1 MIRKAVITC
10 AGFGTRFLPI
20 TKTIQKEMLPILN
33 RPIIDYIVDDCIVAG
48 IEEIIFVVKESEGR
62 LVEHYYTEYRSLKQH
77 LEKMGKYEKYKEKL
91 LPYRQ
96 NDFGDK
102 IKFRFITQTIADRYG
117 TAIPVEL
124 AKKYLENEE
133 SFLVFMGDDF
143 IFNSDG
149 KNETKTMIELFNN
162 SKSKG
167 LITCITKPESELHK
181 YGIAVVKNKNGFT
194 YLNNLV
200 EKPEP
205 GTAPSNLANISQYI
219 FTPEIFDIIANQKP
233 NPSSGE
239 YYITDSATILAQD
252 QNVCVYTPEGVY
264 LDGGNVLGW
273 LKANL
278 IVANNDPALK
288 EDLRNFIKEEF
299 KF

>member
-1 MIRKAVITC
+1 MIKKAVITC

-33 RPIIDYIVDDCIVAG
+33 RPIIDYIVEDCIAAG

-62 LVEHYYTEYRSLKQH
+62 LVENYYTEFQSIKEH
-77 LEKMGKYEKYKEKL
+77 LIKMGKYEEYKDKLSLHGQNEFGEKI
-91 LPYRQ
+91 Q
-96 NDFGDK
+96 
-102 IKFRFITQTIADRYG
+102 FRFITQKLTDRYG

-124 AKKYLENEE
+124 AKKHVENEE
-133 SFLVFMGDDF
+133 SFLVYMGDDF
-143 IFNSDG
+143 IFNADG
-149 KNETKTMIELFNN
+149 KNETKAMIELYN
-162 SKSKG
+162 SSNSKG
-167 LITCITKPESELHK
+167 LVTCIAKPENELHK
-181 YGIAVVKNKNGFT
+181 YGIAVVKKENGFT

-205 GTAPSNLANISQYI
+205 GTAPSNLANISKYI
-219 FTPEIFDIIANQKP
+219 FTPEIFDIIADQKP
-233 NPSSGE
+233 NANSGE
-239 YYITDSATILAQD
+239 YYITDSATTLAQKN
-252 QNVCVYTPEGVY
+252 NVCIYTPTGVY

-278 IVANNDPALK
+278 VVANSKSELK

>member
-1 MIRKAVITC
+1 MIKKAVITC

-33 RPIIDYIVDDCIVAG
+33 RPIIDYIVDDCIAAG
-48 IEEIIFVVKESEGR
+48 VEEIIFVVKESEGR

-77 LEKMGKYEKYKEKL
+77 LIKMGKYEEYKDKL
-91 LPYRQ
+91 SLHGQ
-96 NDFGDK
+96 NEFGDK
-102 IKFRFITQTIADRYG
+102 IKFRFIIQKLADRYG

-124 AKKYLENEE
+124 AKKYLGNEE

-149 KNETKTMIELFNN
+149 KNETKAMIELFNN

-167 LITCITKPESELHK
+167 LVTCVTKPEDELHK
-181 YGIAVVKNKNGFT
+181 YGIAVVKKENGFT

-200 EKPEP
+200 EKPET
-205 GTAPSNLANISQYI
+205 GTAPSNLANISKYI
-219 FTPEIFDIIANQKP
+219 FTPEIFDIIENQQP
-233 NPSSGE
+233 NADSGE
-239 YYITDSATILAQD
+239 YYITDSATILAQKN
-252 QNVCVYTPEGVY
+252 NVCVYTPDGEY

-278 IVANNDPALK
+278 VVANNNPELK